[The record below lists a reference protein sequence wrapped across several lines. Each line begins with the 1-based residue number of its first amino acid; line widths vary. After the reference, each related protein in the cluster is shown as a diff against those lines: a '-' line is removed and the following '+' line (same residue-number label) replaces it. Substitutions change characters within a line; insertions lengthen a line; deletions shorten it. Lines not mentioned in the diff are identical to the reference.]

1 VPAGCVAPIR
11 VAASAGLYDHAAM
24 AVEAAHAGNPV
35 IPVVRHLTAR
45 VAATDPDA
53 ARYVHWGATS
63 QDILDTALVLQL
75 RATVPTILDQV
86 ERAAAS
92 AADLAR
98 RYADTPLAGRTWL
111 QQATPTTFGLKA
123 AGWLDALGRTRRR
136 LQTGLDKAL
145 VLQFG
150 GASGTLASLGSH
162 GLAVADALAAQLDL
176 QTPDTP
182 WHTHRDRL
190 AELAC
195 ALGVASGTAGKIA
208 RDLSLLAQTEVG
220 EAWERSVDGRGDSS
234 TMPQKRNPVG
244 ASVALAAAARA
255 PGLVATVLGAMVQ
268 EHERGLGGWQAE
280 WDALPDLV
288 LVVAGG
294 VRALA
299 DALDGLVVDP
309 ERMRANVEATGGM
322 LLAEAVAMALATPLG
337 KAEAHACV
345 EAACRRA
352 AAEHRRLADVLVE
365 DPVVARYLDRAEIDR
380 RLVPEHYLGS
390 ARAFIERVLSRR
402 AVSEGSGT

>member
-1 VPAGCVAPIR
+1 
-11 VAASAGLYDHAAM
+11 
-24 AVEAAHAGNPV
+24 
-35 IPVVRHLTAR
+35 
-45 VAATDPDA
+45 
-53 ARYVHWGATS
+53 
-63 QDILDTALVLQL
+63 
-75 RATVPTILDQV
+75 VPTILDLV